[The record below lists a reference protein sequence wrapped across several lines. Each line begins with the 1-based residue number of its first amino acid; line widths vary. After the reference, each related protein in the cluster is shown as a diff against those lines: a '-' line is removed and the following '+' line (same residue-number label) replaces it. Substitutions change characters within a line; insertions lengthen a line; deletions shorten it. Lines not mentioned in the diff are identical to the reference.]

1 MGLAKLYGHI
11 IIGPTFDQPVLPF
24 RAAHGMEPLELRITG
39 PVARLII
46 RHPERR
52 NAFTRAMWR
61 RLPDLVQE
69 ALGRPDV
76 RLLCLQSGQP
86 GMFAA
91 GADISEFEQ
100 TYASPDE
107 GQRAAREIQQAV
119 DALEHCPLPVV
130 ALIDGPCVGGG
141 VALAVACDLRL
152 ASDRARFAVTPAR
165 LGLSYHPDDLRRLA
179 RACGFAGATE
189 LLFTA
194 GSWSAEQALAT
205 GLVQR
210 LWSAERFEAE
220 AQAVLQAIAANSLEA
235 LRAIKLGLRAIAGG
249 DAEALR
255 ASERR
260 FLDLFS
266 GADFIEGR
274 DAFLQ
279 KRAAAFPSHHAR

>member
-1 MGLAKLYGHI
+1 
-11 IIGPTFDQPVLPF
+11 
-24 RAAHGMEPLELRITG
+24 MELLELRITG
-39 PVARLII
+39 PIARLII

-61 RLPDLVQE
+61 ALPALVQE
-69 ALGRPDV
+69 AMARPEV

-130 ALIDGPCVGGG
+130 ALIDGACVGGG

-152 ASDRARFAVTPAR
+152 ASARARFAVTPAR

-179 RACGFAGATE
+179 RACGFAAATE

-194 GSWSAEQALAT
+194 GTWPAEQALAS

-210 LWSAERFEAE
+210 LWPVDGFEAE
-220 AQAVLQAIAANSLEA
+220 AQALLQAIAANSLEA
-235 LRAIKLGLRAIAGG
+235 LQAIKQGLRAIAG
-249 DAEALR
+249 DSAEALQ

-260 FLDLFS
+260 FLELFG
-266 GADFIEGR
+266 GADFMEGR

-279 KRAAAFPSHHAR
+279 KRAAAFPSHRPHP